1 MLTIENEDFYK
12 LVDFI
17 KERYGI
23 NLTDRKVLVES
34 RLSNYVLDHGFDN
47 FADYLN
53 LVYNDSTQRE
63 VANMINRLTT
73 NHTYFMRETAH
84 FQHMMEIFLPWAE
97 KNIKDRTLCIWSAGC
112 SFGNEPYNIAM
123 CLDEYFGLRKYRWD
137 LRILATDISFNA
149 LKSASNGVYSASAL
163 ENIPDKW
170 REKYFCRAD
179 FGDYK
184 VVDEIRNNVVFKYHN
199 LMDDITFKRNFHLI
213 FCRNVMIYF
222 NEETKS
228 KLCRK
233 FYRATEPGG
242 YLYIGHAESS
252 PGDMPYRK
260 IATAVYKKDGE
271 PR

>member
-123 CLDEYFGLRKYRWD
+123 CLDEYFGLRKHRWD
-137 LRILATDISFNA
+137 LKILATDISFNA
-149 LKSASNGVYSASAL
+149 LKSASNGIYSASAI

-170 REKYFCRAD
+170 REKYFCSSD

-213 FCRNVMIYF
+213 FCRNVIIYF
-222 NEETKS
+222 NN
-228 KLCRK
+228 KLQSRVIDM
-233 FYRATEPGG
+233 FNSSLNRDG
-242 YLYIGHAESS
+242 YLILGSHESILGAS
-252 PGDMPYRK
+252 ANNFERSKGF
-260 IATAVYKKDGE
+260 YKKKQM
-271 PR
+271 